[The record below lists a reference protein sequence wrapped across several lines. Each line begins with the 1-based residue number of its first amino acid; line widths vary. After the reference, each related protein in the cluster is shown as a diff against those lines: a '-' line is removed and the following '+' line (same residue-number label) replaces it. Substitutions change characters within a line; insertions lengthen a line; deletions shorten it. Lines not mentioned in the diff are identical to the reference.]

1 MKKMGL
7 SLSGGGSKALAH
19 IGVIRFLEEN
29 GIEPQVLS
37 GTSGGAIV
45 ACLYASGL
53 NADEISWF
61 FNETNMFST
70 SYYNFKKPGLIDPLK
85 ISKMIDKIL
94 PYKNFEDLE
103 KEVYIPTTNLNTG
116 RMKVFSKGP
125 ISRAIVASSS
135 YPIVFAPTSI
145 EGDYYVDG
153 GIVNDFPADI
163 IRNKVENLL
172 GVYVANMKE
181 MPGASFTSLKSVID
195 RTMEIFFATN
205 NQAKFDLCDI
215 LLDLPELREYGTFN
229 VSAETLKLIEAMGY
243 ERAQKAKDEIL
254 QKFKYEH
261 D

>member
-1 MKKMGL
+1 MKKIGL

-19 IGVIRFLEEN
+19 VGVIRFLEEN
-29 GIEPQVLS
+29 GIEANVLS

-61 FNETNMFST
+61 FHETNMFST
-70 SYYNFKKPGLIDPLK
+70 TYYNFKKPGLIDPQK
-85 ISKMIDKIL
+85 ICEMIDKIL

-116 RMKVFSKGP
+116 KMRVFSKGP

-163 IRNKVENLL
+163 IRDKVEKLL

-181 MPGASFTSLKSVID
+181 MPGAAFTSMKSVID

-205 NQAKFDLCDI
+205 NQVKFDMCDTF
-215 LLDLPELREYGTFN
+215 LDLPELREYGTFN
-229 VSAETLKLIEAMGY
+229 VNAESLREMESMGY
-243 ERAQKAKDEIL
+243 QRAFKVKDEIL
-254 QKFKYEH
+254 GKFR
-261 D
+261 